1 MKRRPPRST
10 RTDTL
15 FPYTTLCRSKGTIHT
30 HGSALR
36 ATASG
41 LGARRV
47 ERGSVLYIP
56 MPLFWTGG
64 FSGGLVSALLAGATL
79 LTEAEPEPT
88 RTLAL
93 LERER
98 VTLFRGWPDQAA
110 RLAAHP
116 GFAAADL
123 STLSDASLP
132 AVPPLQRRP
141 APGARATLFGITETF
156 GPYAGAALDVDL
168 PPAAHG
174 SCGRPFDGV
183 GVRIVYPHRGA
194 EVVAG

>member
-1 MKRRPPRST
+1 
-10 RTDTL
+10 
-15 FPYTTLCRSKGTIHT
+15 
-30 HGSALR
+30 
-36 ATASG
+36 
-41 LGARRV
+41 
-47 ERGSVLYIP
+47 

-110 RLAAHP
+110 RLARTP

-123 STLSDASLP
+123 PTLSDARPPDVLP
-132 AVPPLQRRP
+132 LERRP
-141 APGARATLFGITETF
+141 APGAPANPSGLDETF
-156 GPYAGAALDVDL
+156 GHYADAA
-168 PPAAHG
+168 
-174 SCGRPFDGV
+174 RDG
-183 GVRIVYPHRGA
+183 
-194 EVVAG
+194 

>member
-1 MKRRPPRST
+1 MRISDWSSDVCSSDLALGDRVGPA
-10 RTDTL
+10 DDMVIL
-15 FPYTTLCRSKGTIHT
+15 FTSGSRGLPKGTIHT
-30 HGSALR
+30 PGSALR

-41 LGARRV
+41 LGAGRL
-47 ERGSVLYIP
+47 ERGLVLYIP

-132 AVPPLQRRP
+132 AVPPLERRP
-141 APGARATLFGITETF
+141 APGARAHLFGMTESF
-156 GPYAGAALDVDL
+156 GPYAGAARSEEHTSELQSL
-168 PPAAHG
+168 MSNSYA
-174 SCGRPFDGV
+174 
-183 GVRIVYPHRGA
+183 
-194 EVVAG
+194 

>member
-1 MKRRPPRST
+1 
-10 RTDTL
+10 
-15 FPYTTLCRSKGTIHT
+15 
-30 HGSALR
+30 
-36 ATASG
+36 
-41 LGARRV
+41 
-47 ERGSVLYIP
+47 

-132 AVPPLQRRP
+132 AVRPLERRP
-141 APGARATLFGITETF
+141 APGARANLFGMTESF
-156 GPYAGAALDVDL
+156 GPYAGAAPDFAL

-174 SCGRPFDGV
+174 SCGRPFAGV
-183 GVRIVYPHRGA
+183 AVRTVDPQIRA
-194 EVVAG
+194 EVVPHGPGAST

>member
-1 MKRRPPRST
+1 
-10 RTDTL
+10 
-15 FPYTTLCRSKGTIHT
+15 
-30 HGSALR
+30 
-36 ATASG
+36 
-41 LGARRV
+41 
-47 ERGSVLYIP
+47 

-123 STLSDASLP
+123 PTLSDASLP
-132 AVPPLQRRP
+132 RSEERRV
-141 APGARATLFGITETF
+141 GKECVSTCQSRWS
-156 GPYAGAALDVDL
+156 PY
-168 PPAAHG
+168 H
-174 SCGRPFDGV
+174 
-183 GVRIVYPHRGA
+183 
-194 EVVAG
+194 

>member
-1 MKRRPPRST
+1 
-10 RTDTL
+10 
-15 FPYTTLCRSKGTIHT
+15 
-30 HGSALR
+30 
-36 ATASG
+36 
-41 LGARRV
+41 
-47 ERGSVLYIP
+47 

-116 GFAAADL
+116 GFAAPDL
-123 STLSDASLP
+123 STLS
-132 AVPPLQRRP
+132 
-141 APGARATLFGITETF
+141 APR
-156 GPYAGAALDVDL
+156 
-168 PPAAHG
+168 PPA
-174 SCGRPFDGV
+174 RQERRRV
-183 GVRIVYPHRGA
+183 GKACVSTCRSRWAPSQSKKKKQHK
-194 EVVAG
+194 